1 MSSGDVQD
9 MPRATR
15 RSLRTI
21 QSTATDTENLVGKPS
36 NSPKHQLSRE
46 SPVLDIAP
54 PVKRK
59 SPSHKKVQANL
70 DDKVSVDD
78 LTNPK
83 TASKNYWKALATK
96 SQAAL
101 QEALSQNEKLH
112 ETIEELKEEIVKLRE
127 MLEEAN
133 AFVEVVKDLT
143 NNTNDDTGIDVNDV
157 SQADSLDDT
166 QKTEDGNEQTSL

>member
-9 MPRATR
+9 VPRTTR
-15 RSLRTI
+15 KSLRTI
-21 QSTATDTENLVGKPS
+21 QSTVTDTENLVGKPS

-54 PVKRK
+54 PLKRK

-78 LTNPK
+78 LTNK

-112 ETIEELKEEIVKLRE
+112 ETIEELREENMKLRE

-157 SQADSLDDT
+157 SQVDSLDDT
-166 QKTEDGNEQTSL
+166 QKTDDENEQTSM